1 MENHVLSLSDGRT
14 LGFGDYGN
22 KDGLP
27 VLLFHGTPS
36 SRVHPFIQ
44 LLEEMAKEMPFP
56 PIRIIAI
63 ERPGYG
69 LSTPKQGRTIENV
82 VTDTKLLLRYLKIDQ
97 FSTIG
102 ISGGAP
108 YALACAADM
117 PDRVQKVAVI
127 SGMGPLHVRELLL
140 SHSKED
146 QIGFLSAF
154 QSPDGLRKFVQ
165 YAQKNPEAFV
175 KSQYDQ
181 LHASEKKNM
190 TKEILNIYTK
200 TISEATRTPWGMIDD
215 YKNFL
220 TPWPFDPATLKT
232 FVKLWHSDE
241 DDSVPV
247 NHARH
252 MHRVIPNSEYTE
264 LKGLS
269 HLASIFAPLPEVLE
283 FLTMRQVNE
292 SSNLENG

>member
-14 LGFGDYGN
+14 LGFGDYG
-22 KDGLP
+22 KIDGLP

-36 SRVHPFIQ
+36 SRIHPFIK
-44 LLEEMAKEMPFP
+44 LLEEMASEMPFP
-56 PIRIIAI
+56 PIRIIAV

-82 VTDTKLLLRYLKIDQ
+82 VSDVKLLLRYLKIES
-97 FSTIG
+97 FSIIG

-127 SGMGPLHVRELLL
+127 SGMGPLSVKELLL

-146 QIGFLSAF
+146 QIGFLSAY
-154 QSPDGLRKFVQ
+154 QSPDGLRKFTQ

-181 LHASEKKNM
+181 LPADEKKVI
-190 TKEILNIYTK
+190 TKEILSIYVK
-200 TISEATRTPWGMIDD
+200 TVSEATRSPWGMIDD

-220 TPWPFDPATLKT
+220 SPWPFDPMKILS
-232 FVKLWHSDE
+232 FVKLWHSDSDE
-241 DDSVPV
+241 SVPV
-247 NHARH
+247 DHARH
-252 MHRVIPNSEYTE
+252 LHRVIPNSEYSE
-264 LKGLS
+264 LRGFS
-269 HLASIFAPLPEVLE
+269 HFSAIFAPLPEVLE
-283 FLTMRQVNE
+283 FLTIRAFD
-292 SSNLENG
+292 EN